1 LLPHSKIYPSKPLA
15 IQSGT
20 KFSQTLGEIGGV
32 RRLIGENFC
41 KEKEG
46 SQKPRKTAE
55 SGTSPPPTPTTNLT
69 WV

>member
-1 LLPHSKIYPSKPLA
+1 
-15 IQSGT
+15 
-20 KFSQTLGEIGGV
+20 V